1 MSIYTLLGA
10 RLFYGLV
17 AKTKTDAKGVQRLE
31 QTIVVADQVNHFVF
45 SFIEFQSFH
54 HKNI

>member
-45 SFIEFQSFH
+45 SFIEFH
-54 HKNI
+54 HKNL